1 MATIKVIAKIG
12 DTYHPKYG
20 LLKKGAEYEIDEQDY
35 GDELFEKISAEEQ
48 KNKSATG
55 KNKKEE

>member
-20 LLKKGAEYEIDEQDY
+20 ELVKGHEYEIDEADF
-35 GDELFEKISAEEQ
+35 GDEIFEKGTGLSPKQKKDKEQ
-48 KNKSATG
+48 N
-55 KNKKEE
+55 KEE